1 MNQNTITAGALSLWT
16 SGTDIQILVMALL
29 ITVAG
34 VVAVAGVVIVL
45 LIAPL
50 AAVAIRQRRTKRT
63 GRPVHDSPQEQ
74 SPAEARISAESVLQD
89 DG

>member
-29 ITVAG
+29 IMVAG
-34 VVAVAGVVIVL
+34 VVAVTGVVIVL

-50 AAVAIRQRRTKRT
+50 AAVAIRRRRTKRT
-63 GRPVHDSPQEQ
+63 GRPVHSSPEEQ
-74 SPAEARISAESVLQD
+74 SPAEARTSAESVLQG